1 MKRIHLFP
9 LSLLCLLLCLLGSCG
24 SHRSTSR
31 SSSPCLSAKVALTLP
46 YQGRQQTLRGQLRL
60 VSGEQARL
68 TLLMPLL
75 RTEVVRLDLTP
86 DTLLLVDRMGHRYVR
101 ASRQELRPLLPRRA
115 TFAQLERLLQRAAR
129 SGREARLTA
138 AQLGLP
144 RLEGAQIVLTDF
156 SHTPFT
162 LSPTRLSSRYQE
174 VPIHEWIHQI
184 AADF

>member
-75 RTEVVRLDLTP
+75 RTEVVRLDL
-86 DTLLLVDRMGHRYVR
+86 DLLMADEEV
-101 ASRQELRPLLPRRA
+101 LRPKD
-115 TFAQLERLLQRAAR
+115 LQRDFVQ
-129 SGREARLTA
+129 
-138 AQLGLP
+138 QLLKP
-144 RLEGAQIVLTDF
+144 
-156 SHTPFT
+156 
-162 LSPTRLSSRYQE
+162 Y
-174 VPIHEWIHQI
+174 
-184 AADF
+184 